1 MTYTALSLH
10 CWTRYDDRSFG
21 RNMSLN
27 SSKFELLLIGERPT
41 IRGECDA
48 ANARDIEA
56 WLGRLD
62 TEPLEVD
69 LSGVTF
75 FDSSALRAFL
85 NMRRCNRHLRLV
97 NPSRTVRNVLDITG
111 TTEYLVDGRDIFS

>member
-1 MTYTALSLH
+1 M
-10 CWTRYDDRSFG
+10 G
-21 RNMSLN
+21 VE
-27 SSKFELLLIGERPT
+27 SSKFEILVIGERPT

-48 ANARDIEA
+48 AAARDIEG
-56 WLGRLD
+56 WLGGLD

-85 NMRRCNRHLRLV
+85 NIRRRNRHLRLV
-97 NPSRTVRNVLDITG
+97 NPSEMVRNVLEITG
-111 TTEYLVDGRDIFS
+111 TTEYLIGGRDIFS